1 MGERKSKLLPTFDG
15 SKRALRH
22 RRRHSLNVTTTEEE
36 QDNKT
41 TRTRTKLNTEHIIY
55 YILLLLLLLLRREK
69 EGTQREGYE
78 RYLYLREESFNF
90 YEEGHQIFRVN
101 QCKNQRLQSVPH
113 LSLLLPQL
121 TPYTHLHTSK
131 HKQNGF

>member
-41 TRTRTKLNTEHIIY
+41 ARTRTKLNTEHIIY
-55 YILLLLLLLLRREK
+55 YILLLLLLLRREK

-78 RYLYLREESFNF
+78 RYLYLQQKSFNF
-90 YEEGHQIFRVN
+90 YKSN
-101 QCKNQRLQSVPH
+101 
-113 LSLLLPQL
+113 
-121 TPYTHLHTSK
+121 
-131 HKQNGF
+131 